1 MAANRAIRITVFI
14 LIIAVAVTAVVLLSR
29 TRDRQLL
36 SPEDDKFANV
46 FIDMALAREMAGND
60 PDSLDILYGEI
71 FKQYDVDSTWLLN
84 YIAGI
89 SSDAE
94 KQKVIWD
101 VIVEKLDSLKRNP
114 ETDSLPDQNP
124 SSSTNADSI

>member
-1 MAANRAIRITVFI
+1 MAAANRAIKLTVLI
-14 LIIAVAVTAVVLLSR
+14 LIIAAAVTAILLTRSR
-29 TRDRQLL
+29 DGQTL

-46 FIDMALAREMAGND
+46 FIDMALAREMAGNC
-60 PDSLDILYGEI
+60 PDSIDILYDHI
-71 FKQYDVDSTWLLN
+71 FEQYDVDSTWLLN

-114 ETDSLPDQNP
+114 ETDSLPDQNQ